1 MKPDLKAALQDL
13 GELSLPSL
21 SDMSAAELPDVLPA
35 PAAKD
40 SPLDASDELDQL
52 TGLALKRTRE
62 ILEEPIDFDNDKMV
76 RATLSAINTVLNT
89 QVRVDEGRL
98 KRRKLDALPKLLEI
112 LAREESRM
120 ERVAGLLDV

>member
-35 PAAKD
+35 PVVKD